1 MLRHHHHSM
10 QNQLRDQNRMAGPT
24 RQMSQTNMMP
34 PHQPQ
39 PHMHLHRGMHAPQQ
53 IISLAGHQAMHAHL
67 QHSGPPRQ
75 PLLIGTNAQNPNG
88 FRLIKTL
95 ICLYLVLLNIVD
107 AKFHQPVLRY
117 SLDDLDLLF
126 GTTGCIEGTM
136 VSIGVNR
143 QSDTTVPGNLQSPTV
158 VQYQYQQSSPQ
169 QQQQQQQQQQTTQSQ
184 QQPSQQQ
191 QSQLSNASEN
201 KSPTRDGSRESRNHS
216 PPNQIHTNATAT
228 NLANMKEKT
237 PMCLVNELARFNKIQ
252 HQYRLTNEQG
262 PAHKKRFTVTLKLG
276 EEEYVADGPS
286 IKKAQH
292 SAATEAL
299 SKTLYIQPPP
309 KPRAMR
315 VGHSGKCPS
324 GSGNY
329 TSYLPPTVGLN
340 ALAMKRGEP
349 TIYTSRQAPPP
360 NPQPFMAH
368 DFNNMPDHLRIF
380 NPSYPRNIN
389 RYHYMKPEGLYI
401 GKLKVGER
409 EFTGQGA
416 TGQAARH
423 DAASRALEQLR
434 QLPLPAEVVQNNN
447 ENGINVG
454 IDDLNTELKSPVSL
468 VHETALKRGLSGS
481 FEVVSESGKP
491 HIRTFTTKCT
501 VGEKVTLG
509 EGSSKKV
516 SKKRAAE
523 LMLEELKRLPP
534 LPATVP
540 CRPIRIKR
548 KPLATKK
555 KSRNLIKDYEE
566 PRQETDAGDEINP
579 ISRLVQIQQA
589 QRKPE
594 PVYTLIEEKGA
605 PRRREFLMEVSI
617 GNHTARGIG
626 SNKKLGKRAA
636 AEALLTKL
644 GYNKPEIQPIKSSIK
659 TTDSETSNVEGKP
672 RKVTFLEDEKQQH
685 QNETPNHSVGGT
697 IGRQLVP
704 GLLLVDGGQENKS
717 NSGPS
722 IQVVAEEL
730 REQQQSNPSGISPKE
745 QLKYLAQLLNFEVEF
760 SDFPKGVYKEYL
772 SLVSLNTDPPQ
783 VCHGHG
789 PTTSASR
796 DQAALT
802 ALRTLSKL
810 GLDSVTNTQK
820 KDNKPAPD
828 QANSQAKNNI
838 INQAID
844 K

>member
-1 MLRHHHHSM
+1 MLRHHHSM
-10 QNQLRDQNRMAGPT
+10 QNQLRDQSRMVGPT
-24 RQMSQTNMMP
+24 RQMSQGNMMP

-39 PHMHLHRGMHAPQQ
+39 PHMHLHRGIHAPQQ
-53 IISLAGHQAMHAHL
+53 IISIAGHQAMHAHL
-67 QHSGPPRQ
+67 PHSGPRQ
-75 PLLIGTNAQNPNG
+75 PLIIGANSQSPN
-88 FRLIKTL
+88 
-95 ICLYLVLLNIVD
+95 
-107 AKFHQPVLRY
+107 
-117 SLDDLDLLF
+117 
-126 GTTGCIEGTM
+126 GTM
-136 VSIGVNR
+136 VSISVNR
-143 QSDTTVPGNLQSPTV
+143 QSDAAVPVSQTV
-158 VQYQYQQSSPQ
+158 VQYQYQGNMQQVNSPHQPQ
-169 QQQQQQQQQQTTQSQ
+169 QQQQPQQKQQ
-184 QQPSQQQ
+184 QQPS
-191 QSQLSNASEN
+191 SGEN

-216 PPNQIHTNATAT
+216 PSNQNHANATNT

-299 SKTLYIQPPP
+299 TKTLYIQPPP
-309 KPRAMR
+309 KPRSIR
-315 VGHSGKCPS
+315 IGHSTKSQTGC
-324 GSGNY
+324 GNY
-329 TSYLPPTVGLN
+329 TSHLPPTVELN

-349 TIYTSRQAPPP
+349 TTYTYKHAPSPP
-360 NPQPFMAH
+360 NIP
-368 DFNNMPDHLRIF
+368 FNNLPDPRMF
-380 NPSYPRNIN
+380 NPNFPRNIN
-389 RYHYMKPEGLYI
+389 HRFFHTKPEGLYVVT
-401 GKLKVGER
+401 LKVGER
-409 EFTGQGA
+409 EFIGQGV

-434 QLPLPAEVVQNNN
+434 QLPLPEEITSTTTN
-447 ENGINVG
+447 ENGASPG
-454 IDDLNTELKSPVSL
+454 IEDFNAELKSPVSL
-468 VHETALKRGLSGS
+468 VHETALKRGLSVS

-491 HIRTFTTKCT
+491 HIRIFKTKCSVGDT
-501 VGEKVTLG
+501 VTHG

-534 LPATVP
+534 LPTTVQ
-540 CRPIRIKR
+540 CRPIRMKR
-548 KPLATKK
+548 KPPATKK
-555 KSRNLIKDYEE
+555 KSRNLIKDYQE
-566 PRQETDAGDEINP
+566 PRSDSEIADEVNP

-589 QRKPE
+589 QKKPE
-594 PVYTLIEEKGA
+594 PIYTLIEEKGA

-617 GNHTARGIG
+617 GNISARGIG
-626 SNKKLGKRAA
+626 PNKKLGKRAA

-644 GYNKPEIQPIKSSIK
+644 GYSKPDVQPIKSSIK
-659 TTDSETSNVEGKP
+659 TADSENSNTESKP
-672 RKVTFLEDEKQQH
+672 RKVTFLEDDKQH
-685 QNETPNHSVGGT
+685 QNETPSHPVGGT

-704 GLLLVDGGQENKS
+704 GLLLVDGGQENKV

-722 IQVVAEEL
+722 VQVVAEEL
-730 REQQQSNPSGISPKE
+730 REQQQSNTSGISPKE
-745 QLKYLAQLLNFEVEF
+745 QLKYLAQLLNFDVEF

-772 SLVSLNTDPPQ
+772 SLVSLSTDPPQ

-820 KDNKPAPD
+820 KEQPASSE
-828 QANSQAKNNI
+828 QTKNQAKNNI